1 MRDPVSPRRAGH
13 LQEEVSPEGTGS
25 IENAVLSVLRAAGTE
40 GRPVVTLSWARTAT
54 GAIAAANG
62 SRTAV
67 SGDESLVLT
76 HRLRAMHAAILV
88 GIQTVLSDDPLLSV
102 RLVEGPQPR
111 PVVLD
116 SRLRTPPRGQL
127 LSRPDTAPWIF
138 HAGSAGPAGEELR
151 RAGARLFAVG
161 CGAHGLDLQEVLATL
176 RAEGI
181 PSVMVEGGARVLEA
195 FLFAGLAAQAV
206 ITTSPSRMDGIR
218 GPGVPH
224 FATTLVERYGGDIVL
239 WGSFSRL

>member
-1 MRDPVSPRRAGH
+1 M
-13 LQEEVSPEGTGS
+13 
-25 IENAVLSVLRAAGTE
+25 
-40 GRPVVTLSWARTAT
+40 PVVTLSWACTAT
-54 GAIAAANG
+54 GAIAAPDG

-116 SRLRTPPRGQL
+116 SRLRTPARARL

-138 HAGSAGPAGEELR
+138 HAGSAGAAGEELL

-161 CGAHGLDLQEVLATL
+161 CTAEGLDLREVLAVL
-176 RAEGI
+176 SAQGI
-181 PSVMVEGGARVLEA
+181 GSVMVEGGARVLAA
-195 FLFAGLAAQAV
+195 FLTAGLAAQAV
-206 ITTSPSRMDGIR
+206 VTTSPSRMDGIR
-218 GPGVPH
+218 GPSIPH
-224 FATTLVERYGGDIVL
+224 FATTMRERYGKDIVL
-239 WGSFSRL
+239 WGSFRSRR